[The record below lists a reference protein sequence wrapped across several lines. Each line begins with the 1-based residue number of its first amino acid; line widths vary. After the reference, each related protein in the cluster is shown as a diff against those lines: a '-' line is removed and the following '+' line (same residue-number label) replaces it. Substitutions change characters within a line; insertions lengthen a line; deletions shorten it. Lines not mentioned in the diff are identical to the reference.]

1 MALTSKELSWI
12 EDQMNLEQLMV
23 KKYESLE
30 SMATDETVRMRIKNA
45 TERHKQHFNKLM
57 EHLN

>member
-12 EDQMNLEQLMV
+12 EDQMNLEQIMI
-23 KKYESLE
+23 KKYASLE
-30 SMATDETVRMRIKNA
+30 SMATDSVVKMQIKNA
-45 TERHKQHFNKLM
+45 SDRHKQHFNKLM

>member
-12 EDQMNLEQLMV
+12 EDQMNLEQIMI
-23 KKYESLE
+23 KKYASLE
-30 SMATDETVRMRIKNA
+30 SMATDSVVKMQIKNA
-45 TERHKQHFNKLM
+45 ADRHKQHFNKLM